1 MMISTDKKDVII
13 AAVSSPE
20 KLDAAI
26 TSAVK
31 TLFLLT
37 GNVFNLQTM
46 IERVHSVG
54 KKVYV
59 DIDFIEGY
67 GKDTVF
73 MEYLHQVLKPDG
85 IITTRGNLIKKA
97 KSLGLFAVQRI
108 FVFDSMSLNSGI
120 DSVQNIKPDAVEI
133 LPGIMPRIIR
143 KIRETTKLPVIS
155 GGLISEKEDVDA
167 AVNAGAIGISTGNI
181 NLWNSY

>member
-1 MMISTDKKDVII
+1 
-13 AAVSSPE
+13 
-20 KLDAAI
+20 LDAAI
-26 TSAVK
+26 ASGAK

-37 GNVFNLQTM
+37 GNVFNLQGM
-46 IERVHSVG
+46 IERIHKAD

-59 DIDFIEGY
+59 DIDFVEGY

-85 IITTRGNLIKKA
+85 VITTRGNLIKKA
-97 KSLGLFAVQRI
+97 KTLGLFAVQRI
-108 FVFDSMSLNSGI
+108 FVFDSMSLDSGI

-133 LPGIMPRIIR
+133 LPGIMPRIIQ
-143 KIRETTKLPVIS
+143 KVREKTKLPVIS